1 MVDLDFPDKN
11 TMAEVI
17 SVLSSDDSIHELD
30 CVFSD
35 ENFNTSQEL
44 QDLIISKKA
53 SRRIELLSISNIC
66 TNRGGTHYR
75 YNELCYDFFLRCLKG
90 PQNSI
95 EGFHYASVCPLSLA
109 DASRLSTAIISHN
122 ENIICLAFTTEFT
135 DEGSFNCIFN
145 AVLDGGVQ
153 ALHLSLVSNKKFE
166 RTGISKLAT
175 NTTLKSL
182 NLDIYPGELGAEDH
196 QEPLLVTDDK
206 GMKNLA
212 DVLKVNRGL
221 ETIDIPRV
229 VMTNVGRKYLLD
241 SLRDNVTLST
251 LGTTKP
257 LSMGEEDPPEDEK
270 EREERILLQFQ
281 IDHHMMLNRIWKR
294 CNNNRNNNSNRA
306 GSNNSNNRTI
316 SLDIY
321 PDLLEKLAKKPLLL
335 FFFLQ
340 KHNYLLSTSS
350 ARMYKTA
357 KPLTAIV
364 DITLPGT

>member
-17 SVLSSDDSIHELD
+17 AVLSSDDSIHELD

-122 ENIICLAFTTEFT
+122 EDIICLAFTTEFT

-153 ALHLSLVSNKKFE
+153 ALYLSLISNKK
-166 RTGISKLAT
+166 
-175 NTTLKSL
+175 N
-182 NLDIYPGELGAEDH
+182 
-196 QEPLLVTDDK
+196 
-206 GMKNLA
+206 
-212 DVLKVNRGL
+212 
-221 ETIDIPRV
+221 
-229 VMTNVGRKYLLD
+229 
-241 SLRDNVTLST
+241 
-251 LGTTKP
+251 
-257 LSMGEEDPPEDEK
+257 
-270 EREERILLQFQ
+270 
-281 IDHHMMLNRIWKR
+281 
-294 CNNNRNNNSNRA
+294 
-306 GSNNSNNRTI
+306 
-316 SLDIY
+316 
-321 PDLLEKLAKKPLLL
+321 
-335 FFFLQ
+335 
-340 KHNYLLSTSS
+340 
-350 ARMYKTA
+350 
-357 KPLTAIV
+357 
-364 DITLPGT
+364 